1 METMNEPHRM
11 LRVRAAALAA
21 VLLLATGA
29 APAGAQDSLSIA
41 PGRSC
46 PACRV
51 TLTPTLAL
59 GADAGVHGPTT
70 ESRVARDSRGRY
82 FVAPTYTPGSIAM
95 YGPDGRFRGV
105 FGTEGGG
112 PGEFRG
118 IQNLVMGPGDSLW
131 VVSGG
136 GRITVVDPEQRI
148 VRSITA
154 DEGAM
159 GILPRS
165 DGSVAVMNMVGGGGP
180 VLDAAG
186 AEVGRLE
193 LSTPPTDDNPTT
205 GQSGVVALPDGRLV
219 ALHATRYR
227 LDVLDTDGTRLRTI
241 DRRAFWFPSLE
252 LASEQEAMRHI
263 QEARTTAM
271 TFGAA
276 PTATGEVWVL
286 AQRVNMTSVRDLFQ
300 AFESGAMTQEPV
312 LDMNELL
319 DAVLELV
326 DVDAG
331 QVVATGGS
339 TSRLLTGFL
348 DGEHVVGVRELEDG
362 IIVLDLWRMGVRGR

>member
-1 METMNEPHRM
+1 MNESHHTFRT
-11 LRVRAAALAA
+11 RAAALAA
-21 VLLLATGA
+21 VLLLATVA
-29 APAGAQDSLSIA
+29 APAVAQDSLSVA

-59 GADAGVHGPTT
+59 GWDAGVHGPTT

-82 FVAPTYTPGSIAM
+82 FVAPTYTPGTISM
-95 YGPDGRFRGV
+95 YGPDGRFRGA

-118 IQNLVMGPGDSLW
+118 IQNLVVGPGDSLW

-148 VRSITA
+148 VRSVTA
-154 DEGAM
+154 DQGAM

-165 DGSVAVMNMVGGGGP
+165 DGTVAVMSMAGGGAP
-180 VLDAAG
+180 VLDATG
-186 AEVGRLE
+186 AEVDRLE
-193 LSTPPTDDNPTT
+193 LSTPPADDNPTT

-227 LDVLDTDGTRLRTI
+227 LDVLAPDGSRLRTI
-241 DRRAFWFPSLE
+241 DRQAYWFPSLE
-252 LASEQEAMRHI
+252 LASEQEAMQHI

-276 PTATGEVWVL
+276 PTAAGEVWVL
-286 AQRVNMTSVRDLFQ
+286 AQRVNMTSVRDLFA
-300 AFESGAMTQEPV
+300 AFQSGAMTQAPV

-319 DAVLELV
+319 DPVLELV

-339 TSRLLTGFL
+339 TSRLLTSL
-348 DGEHVVGVRELEDG
+348 MDGEHVVGVRELEDG
-362 IIVLDLWRMGVRGR
+362 IIVLDLWRLGVRGR